1 MVAFL
6 QWVRQ
11 TLTGIILFTR
21 RHIGE
26 YQFLIQHVVGIPHI
40 SLAELVPCAD
50 ESGFRVSDMQDSWMF
65 TEELFVVFCVFI
77 EFIID
82 SIQNVLLVRRP
93 HSSIFQPDCIKV
105 PAANHEIRRLTNPEL
120 RVDFNT
126 LLAASG
132 RNPEEVKH
140 RDPYSPLF

>member
-1 MVAFL
+1 M
-6 QWVRQ
+6 
-11 TLTGIILFTR
+11 
-21 RHIGE
+21 
-26 YQFLIQHVVGIPHI
+26 VGISHI
-40 SLAELVPCAD
+40 SLAELVPRAD
-50 ESGFRVSDMQDSWMF
+50 ESGFRVPDMQDSWMF
-65 TEELFVVFCVFI
+65 AEELFVLFCVFV
-77 EFIID
+77 EFIVD
-82 SIQNVLLVRRP
+82 SIQNILLIRRP
-93 HSSIFQPDCIKV
+93 HSSVVQPDCIKV